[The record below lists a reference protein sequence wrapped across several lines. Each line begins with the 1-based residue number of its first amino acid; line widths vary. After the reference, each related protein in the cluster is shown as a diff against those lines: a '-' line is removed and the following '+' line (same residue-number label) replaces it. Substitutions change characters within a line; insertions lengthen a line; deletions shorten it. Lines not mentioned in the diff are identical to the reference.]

1 MPRAQRRRARH
12 RCDQSVLIG
21 QLRASLRGTQWWA
34 WHKAHESR
42 PDLIHDLHG
51 EEKTRPALELNQD
64 LVRKIHQGIYEWG
77 SRAGAAR
84 LLRFDERTLRAWN
97 KKGREG
103 AGGIYAEL
111 WQSVQNAEQK
121 RDADRAARAARP
133 PAKPEIVAATMHNPN
148 GGGRISCALT
158 VDELEALKSLCDMT
172 ISRGLNGQVEVY
184 RPRRGAALTRSQ
196 QELIDLMLDV
206 TLKNKLGDLEKLEFR
221 PAQE

>member
-1 MPRAQRRRARH
+1 MQKKK
-12 RCDQSVLIG
+12 LG
-21 QLRASLRGTQWWA
+21 
-34 WHKAHESR
+34 R
-42 PDLIHDLHG
+42 P
-51 EEKTRPALELNQD
+51 LELTQD
-64 LVRKIHQGIYEWG
+64 VVRKIHQGVYEWG

-84 LLRFDERTLRAWN
+84 LLGFNERTLRAWN

-121 RDADRAARAARP
+121 RAARAARP
-133 PAKPEIVAATMHNPN
+133 LVKPEVVAATMHDPK

-158 VDELEALKSLCDMT
+158 VEELEALKSLCDIK
-172 ISRGLNGQVEVY
+172 ISRGLVDQFEVC
-184 RPRRGAALTRSQ
+184 RPQRGAALTRSQ

-206 TLKNKLGDLEKLEFR
+206 TLKNKLGDLEKFEFR